1 MLVANRMDMENQG
14 SNRLVL
20 LDTGSGLCRK
30 MLVIRASVEAEY
42 PAEGPNCVLETEFV
56 DSI

>member
-1 MLVANRMDMENQG
+1 MLVVNRMENQG

-30 MLVIRASVEAEY
+30 MLVIRVSVEAEY